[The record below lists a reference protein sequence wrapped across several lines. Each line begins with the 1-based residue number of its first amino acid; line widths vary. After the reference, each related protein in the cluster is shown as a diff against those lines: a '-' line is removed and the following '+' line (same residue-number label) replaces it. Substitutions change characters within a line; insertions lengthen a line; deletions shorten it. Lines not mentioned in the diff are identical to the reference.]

1 VNVALKVKVVSQ
13 QPPGGRCTL
22 YAGYAGVLERHLK
35 AEAELAISTT
45 RDAHGEGFPCL
56 RLNGIAV
63 QPEDGVIIMPADVIA
78 ALVGHG
84 IPDEA
89 MFGLIE
95 ALEVPLDRM
104 LEEEG

>member
-1 VNVALKVKVVSQ
+1 MNVTLKVMVVSQ
-13 QPPGGRCTL
+13 PPPGGRCRL
-22 YAGYAGVLERHLK
+22 YAGYADVLERHLK
-35 AEAELAISTT
+35 ADAELTISTT

-56 RLNGIAV
+56 RLNGIPV
-63 QPEDGVIIMPADVIA
+63 QPEDGVILMPADVMA
-78 ALVGHG
+78 ALVTQGV
-84 IPDEA
+84 PDEA